1 MNIETD
7 VSEHAPMQM
16 IELTVVNRPPWYI
29 TYEYRGFRITYERNR
44 NQRIARIDQDGQ
56 LRCWASDFATAVR
69 WIDWSCPQNAQ
80 VLELAESR
88 QARDESQ
95 KLGKVEQC

>member
-29 TYEYRGFRITYERNR
+29 TYEYRGFKITYEKNR

-56 LRCWASDFATAVR
+56 LRCWASDLQLPCVGSTRAAPRTHKC
-69 WIDWSCPQNAQ
+69 WS
-80 VLELAESR
+80 
-88 QARDESQ
+88 
-95 KLGKVEQC
+95 